1 MYLLNHH
8 SKIGPST
15 VMATLSN
22 LVKRQLGWVVLS
34 LLLTLTWSFAG
45 ALQPVL
51 AHRPHD
57 VVTQVKLSPSYSSD
71 KTLYSL
77 VRGNLFKSTDA
88 GNSWKRIVQ
97 GLDTLTPFSTLTID
111 QAQGQVLAMGT
122 YGDGIFRSDDQ
133 GESWQQSNEG
143 LDTLDIGVVY
153 SLPSDA
159 QVMLAAG
166 TDGGLSRSTDGGQ
179 TWFSVVDTSQTF
191 SVITEAEDT
200 LWAGDETGLLLSSN
214 NGGQSWQSLL
224 TVADDS
230 ITALA
235 GNSQVLY
242 VGTASKGV
250 FRINPDTLE
259 VLEVNG
265 GLEDLRIQDVKLL
278 PGNTRGVMVSSWD
291 RGISISLDSGGTWT
305 DYPQGLIKDKQADEF
320 ETHHFSEIALSD
332 NFLVDKAAFLGGFN
346 GLYRSIQGGQQWR
359 EIETL
364 ARGVVVAMDVSPN
377 YAEDGTLALTTYV
390 GKIMMSNDE
399 GKTWELTMNGVE
411 VPRLNGNFEP
421 SYQDPRRFFD
431 MAFSPDYASDK
442 TLFTSGLWTK
452 FLRSTN
458 GARSWSLHSLSR
470 EARGLTLLLSP
481 EFGSDKTLFVGN
493 QAGVMFRST
502 NGGKTLN
509 QVAKLPWERG
519 NDSPSMVISPGFAQD
534 RTLYTVAETGV
545 YKSTDAGESWQSTTE
560 NTPIAEAWNLH
571 IAISPNYVQDSTLY
585 VSSYDGLFKSSDAGG
600 SWEPVAIADVDPER
614 TFLEAVA
621 LSPSYAQDGTLMVS
635 LRGKGLYKSVDGGET
650 FAPIGDASLAFS
662 RMYNVPCAGRPIEF
676 SPNYAKDNT
685 IFGFGT
691 ADTDLYRSTDGGD
704 TWEILQ
710 TPDVDPPVEVSTIRQ
725 VAIAAELYRG
735 RILKLLLAVVVGIV
749 AYVVTGLLGLD
760 KLLKLNRKLLQF
772 GAAMGSFAV
781 TLVVILKV
789 L

>member
-600 SWEPVAIADVDPER
+600 SWEPVAIADVAPER